1 MRVTLLTFFF
11 ALSAFCATAD
21 QIDNLVTNL
30 PDGWDGGQTPM
41 VNLPETSS
49 VEQVL
54 RGVFKVWWF
63 DDSHVTNFTVLKS
76 RQVTIPRAHS
86 PGAFTDS
93 YTAALVETN
102 HGKKIVLFRYWS
114 WDLARGWWSRVYD
127 EKPSA

>member
-1 MRVTLLTFFF
+1 MEVAGANRRWRCQFRCRGSRRESAVAQLFSLGRFMRVTLLTFFF

-76 RQVTIPRAHS
+76 RQVTI
-86 PGAFTDS
+86 
-93 YTAALVETN
+93 
-102 HGKKIVLFRYWS
+102 
-114 WDLARGWWSRVYD
+114 
-127 EKPSA
+127 